1 MEHPILALIARRHC
15 KRAFLDRPVP
25 REVLA
30 AVLAAAAHAPS
41 SRNTQPWSVAV
52 LTGAARDALSARLSA
67 AHDAGVPARPDF
79 QNGPEALD
87 ETAARRARSSGEA
100 IYALKGIDRADA
112 AARRAHVRENF
123 LFFGAPVEMI
133 FHLGA
138 DAVPGGF
145 LALGCFLQNVMV
157 GLVAH
162 GLGSCPQYS
171 VAGYP
176 DLVRDELGFGRDRL
190 IVCGLAVG
198 WVDEAAAINRFVPE
212 RAPLAEYVQWME

>member
-1 MEHPILALIARRHC
+1 
-15 KRAFLDRPVP
+15 
-25 REVLA
+25 
-30 AVLAAAAHAPS
+30 
-41 SRNTQPWSVAV
+41 
-52 LTGAARDALSARLSA
+52 
-67 AHDAGVPARPDF
+67 
-79 QNGPEALD
+79 
-87 ETAARRARSSGEA
+87 
-100 IYALKGIDRADA
+100 
-112 AARRAHVRENF
+112 
-123 LFFGAPVEMI
+123 
-133 FHLGA
+133 
-138 DAVPGGF
+138 
-145 LALGCFLQNVMV
+145 MV